1 MPTFTLDPARQP
13 TGCDEVQTPSDRINY
28 FDPEFRHA
36 RTLKLALGA
45 DLLLPLG
52 VVGTVDLLYTRGVNS
67 FHVVDVNLESPLGA
81 AAGEGGRV
89 MYGTIDPATGEA
101 THPRR
106 TARSWMPCSR
116 SGTGPAIRLSP
127 PAAQLEKRFANGTE
141 VSAAY
146 SFTRVRD
153 RVNTIQDDPGPNVAA
168 TPLNGTLE
176 RRDLGTSLLERP
188 HQVTVVGTTD
198 LPLGFRLGVIYVGGS
213 GVPLTY
219 VVEGDVNADG
229 FFGDAPANDV
239 VYLPRDASDITL
251 ADPALYASLDRFIR
265 SEPCLQAQRGR
276 LLRRNDCRDPW
287 VHETQ
292 ARLSKRFALTDR
304 RALGITADLFNVL
317 NFLDADWGLVEPDLA
332 PPGWARGGSAAA
344 GRLRRSQPAR
354 DLRGLHGPPSSDRPG
369 SLPLAL
375 PLGATL
381 SF

>member
-1 MPTFTLDPARQP
+1 MT
-13 TGCDEVQTPSDRINY
+13 
-28 FDPEFRHA
+28 
-36 RTLKLALGA
+36 
-45 DLLLPLG
+45 
-52 VVGTVDLLYTRGVNS
+52 
-67 FHVVDVNLESPLGA
+67 
-81 AAGEGGRV
+81 
-89 MYGTIDPATGEA
+89 
-101 THPRR
+101 
-106 TARSWMPCSR
+106 
-116 SGTGPAIRLSP
+116 
-127 PAAQLEKRFANGTE
+127 
-141 VSAAY
+141 AAY

-251 ADPALYASLDRFIR
+251 ADPARYASLDRFIR

-276 LLRRNDCRDPW
+276 LLRRNSCRDPW

-304 RALGITADLFNVL
+304 RALELTADLFNVL
-317 NFLDADWGLVEPDLA
+317 NFLDADWGLVRQTLPHL
-332 PPGWARGGSAAA
+332 GGH
-344 GRLRRSQPAR
+344 GVGLLRLVGYDASQPAR
-354 DLRGLHGPPSSDRPG
+354 DL
-369 SLPLAL
+369 
-375 PLGATL
+375 
-381 SF
+381 